1 MRWHCCPWWELFKYI
16 SFMHHYAHIY
26 VHYCKLRC
34 TDGCSKCANFNQKF
48 LIIPIE
54 LWFTVNCA
62 CYCSSVFCVGKNE
75 NSTLQSILNPKVLGQ
90 VLSQPKSYPIPPPPY
105 SVLSLSYNRWFS
117 EASNFLLQKV
127 YDCTYARKAEK
138 KKEIFALHLQVR
150 LIDSDKRQK
159 PQLMVVHQWLE
170 HGAVQIRGGPL
181 GGQVPGPLSL
191 PAGEADGRGQVSGG
205 HPRDQAGGDSPH
217 RLRNH
222 PR

>member
-1 MRWHCCPWWELFKYI
+1 MFQ
-16 SFMHHYAHIY
+16 M
-26 VHYCKLRC
+26 CKLK
-34 TDGCSKCANFNQKF
+34 SKVLNNSYRITIHSKLCLLLLKLREVYSVLARMK
-48 LIIPIE
+48 
-54 LWFTVNCA
+54 TV
-62 CYCSSVFCVGKNE
+62 G
-75 NSTLQSILNPKVLGQ
+75 TLQRNLNPKVLGQ

-170 HGAVQIRGGPL
+170 HGAVQIRGGTL